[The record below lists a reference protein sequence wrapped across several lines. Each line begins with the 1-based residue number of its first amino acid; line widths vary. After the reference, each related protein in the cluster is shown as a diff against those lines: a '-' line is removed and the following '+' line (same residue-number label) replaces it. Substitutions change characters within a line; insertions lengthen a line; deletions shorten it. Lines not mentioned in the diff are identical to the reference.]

1 MSTNE
6 QTPRTGQSLV
16 LVILSVVIVLALV
29 IFWNVRQLRRGQQSA
44 GQQLPV
50 IAQLD
55 IPLEGLNHRGE
66 DVSFADLR
74 GKVWVLAYFYTK
86 CPSGCEGVMGRM
98 KDLQTEFSHEAD
110 RLHFVGLSMD
120 PNNDT
125 PEQMATWGKDK
136 DRGMGSGNWWF
147 MTGDTGEVRNY
158 MSKHLRMNVTTR
170 TDPAEITAY
179 GELEHEFKLVLVDQE
194 GAVRYYYDVL
204 GGQTGDVHAAKI
216 REDIQYLLEQ
226 S

>member
-74 GKVWVLAYFYTK
+74 GKVWVLAYFPYV
-86 CPSGCEGVMGRM
+86 CRFLGVRVHVCEGVCEETFR
-98 KDLQTEFSHEAD
+98 
-110 RLHFVGLSMD
+110 
-120 PNNDT
+120 
-125 PEQMATWGKDK
+125 
-136 DRGMGSGNWWF
+136 
-147 MTGDTGEVRNY
+147 
-158 MSKHLRMNVTTR
+158 
-170 TDPAEITAY
+170 
-179 GELEHEFKLVLVDQE
+179 
-194 GAVRYYYDVL
+194 
-204 GGQTGDVHAAKI
+204 
-216 REDIQYLLEQ
+216 
-226 S
+226 